1 MGTGCRQLVYWY
13 HSIYMYEPYIC
24 NFLFDSIQ
32 YIIRCVC
39 VCVCMCVCSL
49 QHDIVEGVPMEHLL
63 SALLDA
69 LADPTV
75 SYIGLG
81 YDATIGIST
90 GKCGHC
96 FVWFLEN
103 GMQSLYWCWFYSIP

>member
-1 MGTGCRQLVYWY
+1 
-13 HSIYMYEPYIC
+13 
-24 NFLFDSIQ
+24 
-32 YIIRCVC
+32 
-39 VCVCMCVCSL
+39 
-49 QHDIVEGVPMEHLL
+49 MEHLL

-90 GKCGHC
+90 GKCRHC
-96 FVWFLEN
+96 FVLEN
-103 GMQSLYWCWFYSIP
+103 GMQSLY

>member
-1 MGTGCRQLVYWY
+1 M
-13 HSIYMYEPYIC
+13 YMY
-24 NFLFDSIQ
+24 
-32 YIIRCVC
+32 
-39 VCVCMCVCSL
+39 M

-90 GKCGHC
+90 GT
-96 FVWFLEN
+96 
-103 GMQSLYWCWFYSIP
+103 